1 MRDTISPEVKIVIS
15 SGRHQAQ
22 LSSRYTPTSVP
33 EQDGRKNYVD
43 NDQIMMSA
51 GYTHTTKLEY
61 KHSKLALD
69 VTPITSLLET
79 IGKKTSSD
87 TPIVDEL
94 PNSVSIKTGELIP
107 ESEGLQTNNPG
118 FPGFSSHGFG
128 FIWSISIGV
137 EI

>member
-1 MRDTISPEVKIVIS
+1 MCIRD
-15 SGRHQAQ
+15 R
-22 LSSRYTPTSVP
+22 
-33 EQDGRKNYVD
+33 
-43 NDQIMMSA
+43 
-51 GYTHTTKLEY
+51 YTHTTKLESQTL
-61 KHSKLALD
+61 K
-69 VTPITSLLET
+69 
-79 IGKKTSSD
+79 IGIGCNAYHLFARDNWKKTSSD